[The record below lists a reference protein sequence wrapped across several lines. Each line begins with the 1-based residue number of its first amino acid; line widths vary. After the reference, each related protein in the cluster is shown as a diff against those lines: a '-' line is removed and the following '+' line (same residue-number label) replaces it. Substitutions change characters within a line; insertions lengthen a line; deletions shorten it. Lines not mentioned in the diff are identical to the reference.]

1 VLWNL
6 AAGKRDSG
14 CVLRT
19 DAQGQHQDVDQ
30 GGFLLVDVGV
40 VGEILVD
47 IGSVGEG
54 QGADVCS

>member
-1 VLWNL
+1 M
-6 AAGKRDSG
+6 
-14 CVLRT
+14 LRT